1 MKLIHTLKVYLW
13 RLITINE
20 QYIKGR
26 KDCLEQIINTINFLI
41 ENNNGARTTIETIAV
56 FNTIIQYIE
65 IQKLVC
71 NDLLTELQEENTMDK
86 EGRRE

>member
-1 MKLIHTLKVYLW
+1 MELIHTLKVYLW